1 MTNNP
6 DANIYSVIELKKS
19 LKRTMI
25 QLQKAID
32 ILNQNSPDDLPNLT
46 VVEDLVKSSNA
57 LVDYLQLKKVDDDYN
72 TNREINQD
80 INPRIK
86 TPQTVDKSEKLETK
100 KVKVNTKKSI
110 SFFNFKQNLWLVI
123 VLVISITFNIFSLV
137 NNSFSPLKNTSIAT
151 NQEIVEEKSQEIN
164 IGDNIFLEDNIQE
177 NKDQEET
184 PLLAEKPYP
193 IGENIFQEETP
204 SPELEN
210 DKKENKQDETNIN
223 LEEDILLSDN
233 LTNSQTNNQD
243 EGEISADLTLPE
255 NVNKTIDTREEKENI
270 NNQDESNEE
279 EKEFSLL
286 ELNPEKYIIK
296 NVENQI
302 NNITKK
308 YSENLIIKVKANFAE
323 NSIVI
328 TLSEKWYNLNANQ
341 QNNFANDIFKQ
352 VKSLDLYKF
361 KLENREGKVLARNA
375 VVGDR
380 LIIIP

>member
-25 QLQKAID
+25 QLQKAMD
-32 ILNQNSPDDLPNLT
+32 ILNRNSPDDLPNLT

-57 LVDYLQLKKVDDDYN
+57 LVDYLQLKKVDEDFN
-72 TNREINQD
+72 TKIETNQD

-86 TPQTVDKSEKLETK
+86 PRQTVDKSEKLETK
-100 KVKVNTKKSI
+100 KVKVTTKKTF
-110 SFFNFKQNLWLVI
+110 SFFNTKQNLWLII
-123 VLVISITFNIFSLV
+123 VLVISISFNFLTLV
-137 NNSFSPLKNTSIAT
+137 NNSFFPIKNTSIAA
-151 NQEIVEEKSQEIN
+151 NQEIVDEKSQEIN
-164 IGDNIFLEDNIQE
+164 RGDNIFLEDNVQE
-177 NKDQEET
+177 NKDQGET
-184 PLLAEKPYP
+184 SLLEEKPYP

-210 DKKENKQDETNIN
+210 DKRENKQNETNIN

-233 LTNSQTNNQD
+233 LTNSQANNQD
-243 EGEISADLTLPE
+243 EGDNSTDLTLSE
-255 NVNKTIDTREEKENI
+255 NVNKAIDTREEKENI
-270 NNQDESNEE
+270 NNQKETNKE

-308 YSENLIIKVKANFAE
+308 YSENLIIKVKANFSD
-323 NSIVI
+323 NIIVI
-328 TLSEKWYNLNANQ
+328 TLSEKWYNLNTNQ

-361 KLENREGKVLARNA
+361 KLENIEGKVLARNA
-375 VVGDR
+375 VVGDK